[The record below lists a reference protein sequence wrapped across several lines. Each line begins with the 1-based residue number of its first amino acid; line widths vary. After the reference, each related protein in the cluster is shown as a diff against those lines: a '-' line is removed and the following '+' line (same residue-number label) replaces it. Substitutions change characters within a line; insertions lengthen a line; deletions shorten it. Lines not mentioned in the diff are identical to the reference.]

1 MAMIEVVEIN
11 DIGELQ
17 RYADAWSEL
26 LRLTPR
32 ASLFHSLEWL
42 TTYWRHFGQDQQ
54 LRVLIVFDGDSVTG
68 IVPLVVRREHKR
80 IATLRVLTFPLH
92 DWGSFYGPI
101 AADPAAALAAA
112 LRHIRETPHDWDMI
126 DLRWVPPEAQDS
138 TEGALRSAGFR
149 ARRHI
154 WKQIAVIE
162 TVGAWDDYLASRKQ
176 KFRNSIRRYE
186 RRLGEL
192 GEVTFE
198 RYRPLG
204 TAAGDDD
211 PQWDDFQQCVDL
223 AARSWQGNST
233 DGTTLSHDSV
243 SEFLRDAHQ
252 TAVRS
257 GCLDLNLLRL
267 DGRLVA
273 FAYNYHCGG
282 AVHGLRIGYDPDLAN
297 FGVGKVLWTKTF
309 RDSFQRGDRWYDIG
323 PDSLEIKRNWLTR
336 VVPVY
341 AYAYYR
347 PLAPRTQL
355 VRLGHLIRD
364 RRAAPAELPA
374 ATNFVPLTHT

>member
-1 MAMIEVVEIN
+1 MSHVVEVN

-17 RYADAWSEL
+17 RFADAWSRL

-32 ASLFHSLEWL
+32 VSLFHSLEWL
-42 TTYWRHFGQDQQ
+42 TTYWRYFGHDQK
-54 LRVLIVFDGDSVTG
+54 LRVLIVFDGDAVTG
-68 IVPLVVRREHKR
+68 IVPLVVRHEHKR
-80 IATLRVLTFPLH
+80 IATLRVLTYPLH

-101 AADPAAALAAA
+101 AADPTATLTAALQ
-112 LRHIRETPHDWDMI
+112 HIQETTHDWDMI
-126 DLRWVPPEAQDS
+126 DLRWVPPEAQDL
-138 TEGALRSAGFR
+138 TDRALQAAGFR

-154 WKQIAVIE
+154 WKRIAVID
-162 TVGAWDDYLASRKQ
+162 TVGTWDDYLTSRKQ

-186 RRLGEL
+186 RRLGEM

-204 TAAGDDD
+204 TDASDDD
-211 PQWDDFQQCVDL
+211 PRWKEFDRCVEL

-233 DGTTLSHDSV
+233 DGTTLSHDLV
-243 SEFLRDAHQ
+243 SEFLRTAHLA
-252 TAVRS
+252 AVRS
-257 GCLDLNLLRL
+257 GCLDLNLLCL
-267 DGRLVA
+267 DDHLVA
-273 FAYNYHCGG
+273 FAYNYHCDG
-282 AVHGLRIGYDPDLAN
+282 AVHGLRTGYDPDYAN
-297 FGVGKVLWTKTF
+297 VGAGKVLWANSF

-323 PDSLEIKRNWLTR
+323 PDSLEIKQNWLTR

-355 VRLGHLIRD
+355 VRLVQLIREHY
-364 RRAAPAELPA
+364 AAPTEHPTE
-374 ATNFVPLTHT
+374 TNVVPLPHS